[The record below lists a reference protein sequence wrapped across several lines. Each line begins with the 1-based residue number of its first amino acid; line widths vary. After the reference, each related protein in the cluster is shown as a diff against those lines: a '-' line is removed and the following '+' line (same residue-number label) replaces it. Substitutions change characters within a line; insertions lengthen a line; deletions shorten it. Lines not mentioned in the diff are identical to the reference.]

1 MRDGQRIVIA
11 DDTAKFQITFMAF
24 GSVSPRITLSRKVG
38 CQIFTIKRNELGCS
52 CPRAHRASRAGIETL
67 R

>member
-1 MRDGQRIVIA
+1 MRDGQSI
-11 DDTAKFQITFMAF
+11 DTAKFQIAFMAL
-24 GSVSPRITLSRKVG
+24 GPVSPRATLSRKVG

-52 CPRAHRASRAGIETL
+52 RPRAHRASRAGIKTL